1 MTSRS
6 GIGVDIHPL
15 VTGRPLILAGVE
27 VSFDR
32 GLQGHSDGD
41 VLTHSIIDALL
52 GAAALGDIGTHFPA
66 SDPQYRG
73 IASLK
78 LLKSTVELLGEGRWR
93 PVFVDATIVAEQPV
107 LRPMMAAA
115 RGNLADVLGLP
126 REAVSIKATTTDGL
140 GLVGR
145 GEGIS
150 SLAIATIQR
159 IT

>member
-1 MTSRS
+1 VTSRS
-6 GIGVDIHPL
+6 GIGVDVHPL
-15 VTGRPLILAGVE
+15 VTGRPLILAGFE
-27 VSFDR
+27 VPFDR

-41 VLTHSIIDALL
+41 VVTHSIIDALL
-52 GAAALGDIGTHFPA
+52 GAAALGDIGIHFPA

-78 LLKSTVELLGEGRWR
+78 LLRSTVKLLEESQWR

-107 LRPMMAAA
+107 LRPIIAGA
-115 RGNLADVLGLP
+115 RGNLADALGLD
-126 REAVSIKATTTDGL
+126 RESVSLKATTTDGL

-145 GEGIS
+145 GEGIA

-159 IT
+159 IA

>member
-6 GIGVDIHPL
+6 GIGVDVHPL

-27 VSFDR
+27 VPFDR

-66 SDPQYRG
+66 TDPHYRG
-73 IASLK
+73 IASLE
-78 LLKSTVELLGEGRWR
+78 LLKSTVELLRESLWR
-93 PVFVDATIVAEQPV
+93 PVFVDATIVAERPA
-107 LRPMMAAA
+107 LRTIMAGA
-115 RGNLADVLGLP
+115 RGNLADALELA
-126 REAVSIKATTTDGL
+126 RESVSLKATTTDGL

-145 GEGIS
+145 GEGIA

-159 IT
+159 IA

>member
-6 GIGVDIHPL
+6 GIGVDVHPL
-15 VTGRPLILAGVE
+15 VTGRPLILAGFE
-27 VSFDR
+27 VPFDR

-41 VLTHSIIDALL
+41 VVTHSIIDALL
-52 GAAALGDIGTHFPA
+52 GAAALGDIGIHFPA

-78 LLKSTVELLGEGRWR
+78 LLRSTVKLLEESQWR

-107 LRPMMAAA
+107 LRPIIAGA
-115 RGNLADVLGLP
+115 RGNLADALGLD
-126 REAVSIKATTTDGL
+126 RESVSLKATTTDGL

-145 GEGIS
+145 GEGIA

-159 IT
+159 IA